1 MQSNSRYRTGSTRRL
16 ALQSAGVGI
25 VAGFFLACSEV
36 LLAPVHGA
44 TSLWPVKLAASIAL
58 GKGALTGAYS
68 PGTIVVVGAMVHF
81 ALAASYGAIYGV
93 IMRYRAREPRTNF
106 AREAGLGMLYGLM
119 IWAFDFYV
127 VGAALF
133 PWFLEAS
140 PLEQALLHAAG
151 YGLPLGV
158 LCRAATQRLGA
169 PSLRMYSTVRRA
181 QARVSARSGPGRRAT
196 GRAALGSRRTSG

>member
-1 MQSNSRYRTGSTRRL
+1 MQSNAPYRPESTRRL

-25 VAGFFLACSEV
+25 VAGLFLACGEV
-36 LLAPVHGA
+36 LLAPMVGA
-44 TSLWPVKLAASIAL
+44 TSLVPVKLAASIAL

-68 PGTIVVVGAMVHF
+68 LSTIVIVGAIVHV
-81 ALAASYGAIYGV
+81 ALAAAYGAMYGV
-93 IMRYRAREPRTNF
+93 FIRYRARETRTSF

-140 PLEQALLHAAG
+140 PLEQALLHAVG

-158 LCRAATQRLGA
+158 LCGAATQGLGA
-169 PSLRMYSTVRRA
+169 PSLRMYSSVRRVT
-181 QARVSARSGPGRRAT
+181 ARSARAPRARD
-196 GRAALGSRRTSG
+196 RAALGSRRTFG

>member
-1 MQSNSRYRTGSTRRL
+1 MQSNAPYRPPSTRRL
-16 ALQSAGVGI
+16 ALSGAGVGI
-25 VAGFFLACSEV
+25 VAGLFLACGEV
-36 LLAPVHGA
+36 LLAPMVGA
-44 TSLWPVKLAASIAL
+44 TALVPVKLAASIAL

-68 PGTIVVVGAMVHF
+68 LGATLIVGAVVHV
-81 ALAASYGAIYGV
+81 ALAAAYGAMYGV
-93 IMRYRAREPRTNF
+93 FIRYRARETRTSF

-140 PLEQALLHAAG
+140 PLQQALLHAVG

-158 LCRAATQRLGA
+158 LCGAATQRLAA
-169 PSLRMYSTVRRA
+169 PNLRTYSTVRGA
-181 QARVSARSGPGRRAT
+181 VQAPPRR
-196 GRAALGSRRTSG
+196 RHLD

>member
-1 MQSNSRYRTGSTRRL
+1 MQSNAPYRPDSTRRL
-16 ALQSAGVGI
+16 ALQGAGVGI
-25 VAGFFLACSEV
+25 VAGLFLACGEV
-36 LLAPVHGA
+36 LLAPMVGA
-44 TSLWPVKLAASIAL
+44 TSLVPVKLAASIAL

-68 PGTIVVVGAMVHF
+68 LGTILIVGAIVHVV
-81 ALAASYGAIYGV
+81 LAAAYGAMYGV
-93 IMRYRAREPRTNF
+93 FIRYRAHEPRTSL

-140 PLEQALLHAAG
+140 PLEQAVMHAVG

-158 LCRAATQRLGA
+158 LCGAAAQGLGA
-169 PSLRMYSTVRRA
+169 PSLRTYSSV
-181 QARVSARSGPGRRAT
+181 RSGVHAPQRR
-196 GRAALGSRRTSG
+196 RHLR